1 MSAREVFIWSMV
13 YDISPTQYEFALRDG
28 VRIGAKAV
36 ERRRCEIHPTRG
48 YTSPLSMK
56 FWPDTVTNPVELG
69 LVAVVVVAG
78 ALVVVETVVVVEAT
92 VVVAVPGTH
101 WE

>member
-1 MSAREVFIWSMV
+1 M
-13 YDISPTQYEFALRDG
+13 
-28 VRIGAKAV
+28 
-36 ERRRCEIHPTRG
+36 
-48 YTSPLSMK
+48 SMK